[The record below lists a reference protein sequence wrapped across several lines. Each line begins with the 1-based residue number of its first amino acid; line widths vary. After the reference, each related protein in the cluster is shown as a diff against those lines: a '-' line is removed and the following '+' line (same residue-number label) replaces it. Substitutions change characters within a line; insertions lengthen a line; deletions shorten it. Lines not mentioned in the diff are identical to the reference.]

1 MEDLGTGQK
10 KSIIANAHLERAVG
24 VLHEHG
30 WLWADQASKLLEEAK
45 GNLAT
50 LESLPAFAE
59 QFAETCR
66 VLGTVLVHKNAT
78 HGNAELARCV
88 KLSCDLCALF
98 DVTDLFRLIH
108 DTLLVCHFTMCTG
121 RSMFVSFTIYH
132 EDPLFY
138 NVFQLLCRTGKNWSW
153 PRKSL
158 KWRYLT
164 VHGTAMPRT
173 AVTAQPIAT
182 LILQIWPST

>member
-30 WLWADQASKLLEEAK
+30 WLWADQASTLLEEAK

-66 VLGTVLVHKNAT
+66 VLGTVVVHKNAT

-88 KLSCDLCALF
+88 QLSCVLCALS
-98 DVTDLFRLIH
+98 DITDLFRLIH
-108 DTLLVCHFTMCTG
+108 DAPCLSFHHVYWLSLCLCLSLSVTKILCFITSFSC
-121 RSMFVSFTIYH
+121 FV
-132 EDPLFY
+132 
-138 NVFQLLCRTGKNWSW
+138 
-153 PRKSL
+153 
-158 KWRYLT
+158 
-164 VHGTAMPRT
+164 
-173 AVTAQPIAT
+173 AQARIRAGPEKV
-182 LILQIWPST
+182 

>member
-1 MEDLGTGQK
+1 VSDRKTKRRSDRWLQLSSDTPTQALTKLSFQGNVVLENAVTCAKKVHNLPRGQQCMEDLGTGQK

-78 HGNAELARCV
+78 HGNAELARGV
-88 KLSCDLCALF
+88 L
-98 DVTDLFRLIH
+98 
-108 DTLLVCHFTMCTG
+108 
-121 RSMFVSFTIYH
+121 
-132 EDPLFY
+132 
-138 NVFQLLCRTGKNWSW
+138 N
-153 PRKSL
+153 
-158 KWRYLT
+158 
-164 VHGTAMPRT
+164 
-173 AVTAQPIAT
+173 
-182 LILQIWPST
+182 